1 MPLRGLLR
9 LTESNRD
16 AALNEHMATV
26 IQFGT
31 QKLAADV
38 PAFVEFCKCKGVE
51 HPITSMS
58 FGLRLSDRVLHKKQN
73 NRTRSSHVFRA
84 GAESDRLEALTQP
97 KDLAGCEGG
106 AS

>member
-1 MPLRGLLR
+1 MCPYEGS
-9 LTESNRD
+9 EAYQSNRD

-26 IQFGT
+26 VQFGT
-31 QKLAADV
+31 QRLAAEV

-73 NRTRSSHVFRA
+73 NRTRVA
-84 GAESDRLEALTQP
+84 MYLGLALSQT
-97 KDLAGCEGG
+97 AWRR
-106 AS
+106 